1 MIIYKWKIKEILL
14 EGTRGFIMSINDL
27 IAKTK
32 MPNTIHTIVSD
43 LRKLGVTE
51 GMNVIVHSSLSSI
64 GWVSGGALAVVEAL
78 MEVVTEEGTIIMP
91 TQTSDLS
98 DPKNWQMPP
107 VPESWWE
114 IIRDNVPPF
123 HPETTPTRSMG
134 KIVECFRT
142 YPNTKRSNHPL
153 HSFAAWGK
161 HAKQIIDDHILTPS
175 FGEQSPLGK
184 MYDLD
189 GYILLI
195 GVDHDSN
202 TSLHLSEVRSQY
214 RETVQIGAPIIEN
227 GARIWKEYE
236 EFDYDS
242 DDFEPL
248 GKAFDE
254 TGSVIFGKIG
264 NASCKL
270 MKQREVVDFG
280 TEWFFTQKQTK
291 QISN

>member
-1 MIIYKWKIKEILL
+1 MN
-14 EGTRGFIMSINDL
+14 INDI
-27 IAKTK
+27 IARTK
-32 MPNTIHTIVSD
+32 IPNTIHTIAND
-43 LRKLGVTE
+43 LQKLGVTE
-51 GMNVIVHSSLSSI
+51 GMTVIVHSSLSSI

-98 DPKNWQMPP
+98 DPKNWQRPP

-134 KIVECFRT
+134 KVVECFRT

-161 HAKQIIDDHILTPS
+161 NAEQITENHKLSPS
-175 FGEQSPLGK
+175 FGEQSPLQK

-202 TSLHLSEVRSQY
+202 TSLHLSEVHAQY
-214 RETVQIGAPIIEN
+214 RDKVQIGAPIIEN
-227 GARIWKEYE
+227 GIRIWKEYE
-236 EFDYDS
+236 EFEYDS

-254 TGSVIFGKIG
+254 TGAVTYGTIG

-270 MKQREVVDFG
+270 MRQRKVVDFG
-280 TEWFFTQKQTK
+280 TEWFLEQKK
-291 QISN
+291 KKKIYK

>member
-1 MIIYKWKIKEILL
+1 MN
-14 EGTRGFIMSINDL
+14 INDI

-32 MPNTIHTIVSD
+32 IPNTIHTIAND

-51 GMNVIVHSSLSSI
+51 GMTVIVHSSLSSI

-78 MEVVTEEGTIIMP
+78 IEVVTEEGTIVMP

-123 HPETTPTRSMG
+123 DPKTTPTRSMG
-134 KIVECFRT
+134 KVVECFRT
-142 YPNTKRSNHPL
+142 YPNIKRSNHPL

-161 HAKQIIDDHILTPS
+161 NAEQITENHKLSPS
-175 FGEQSPLGK
+175 FGEQSPLQK
-184 MYDLD
+184 MYELD

-202 TSLHLSEVRSQY
+202 TSLHLSEVRAQY
-214 RETVQIGAPIIEN
+214 RDKVQIGAPIIEN
-227 GARIWKEYE
+227 GVRIWKEYE
-236 EFDYDS
+236 EFEYDS
-242 DDFEPL
+242 NDFVLL

-254 TGSVIFGKIG
+254 AGGVTYGTIG

-270 MKQREVVDFG
+270 MKQRKAVDFG
-280 TEWFFTQKQTK
+280 TEWFCEQKKTK
-291 QISN
+291 KICD

>member
-1 MIIYKWKIKEILL
+1 MN
-14 EGTRGFIMSINDL
+14 INDI

-32 MPNTIHTIVSD
+32 IPNTIHTIAND

-51 GMNVIVHSSLSSI
+51 GMTVIVHSSLSSI

-78 MEVVTEEGTIIMP
+78 MKIVTEEGTIVMP

-123 HPETTPTRSMG
+123 DPKTTPTRSMG
-134 KIVECFRT
+134 EVVECFRT

-161 HAKQIIDDHILTPS
+161 NAEQITENHELSPS
-175 FGEQSPLGK
+175 FGGLSPLQK
-184 MYDLD
+184 IYDLD

-202 TSLHLSEVRSQY
+202 TSLHLSEVRAQY
-214 RETVQIGAPIIEN
+214 RDKVQIGAPIIEN
-227 GARIWKEYE
+227 GVRIWKEYE
-236 EFDYDS
+236 EFEYDS

-254 TGSVIFGKIG
+254 TGMVTYGTIG

-270 MKQREVVDFG
+270 MKQQKAVDFG
-280 TEWFFTQKQTK
+280 TEWFLTQKQK
-291 QISN
+291 NKICN